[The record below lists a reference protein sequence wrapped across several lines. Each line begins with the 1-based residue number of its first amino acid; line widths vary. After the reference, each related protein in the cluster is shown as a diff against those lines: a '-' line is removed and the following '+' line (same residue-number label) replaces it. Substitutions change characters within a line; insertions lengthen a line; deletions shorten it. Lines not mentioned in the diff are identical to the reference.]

1 MLQTSSTPSATDR
14 SLPCVA
20 SRTDAPVLRSA
31 WPCCL
36 AIYLLRGHGDGDGVK
51 RVLQNVSWYLNMMGY
66 KYWYCCID
74 SCPSRSD
81 VTSGLL
87 AGFPSHT
94 VKRGR
99 AAARPQDGQ
108 MCRYG
113 NNFEVLVRVQVRA
126 EFYTCCGLCTQHC
139 RRNRASG

>member
-1 MLQTSSTPSATDR
+1 M
-14 SLPCVA
+14 
-20 SRTDAPVLRSA
+20 
-31 WPCCL
+31 
-36 AIYLLRGHGDGDGVK
+36 
-51 RVLQNVSWYLNMMGY
+51 
-66 KYWYCCID
+66 YCCID

-81 VTSGLL
+81 VTSGLR

-99 AAARPQDGQ
+99 AAARPQHGQ

-139 RRNRASG
+139 RRNRASAYNPPLYGKKRIMACTCNTCTITAFVRPASRVAYLLVRVPYSSENAGLPAAVLVRVQVLTGTSSRL